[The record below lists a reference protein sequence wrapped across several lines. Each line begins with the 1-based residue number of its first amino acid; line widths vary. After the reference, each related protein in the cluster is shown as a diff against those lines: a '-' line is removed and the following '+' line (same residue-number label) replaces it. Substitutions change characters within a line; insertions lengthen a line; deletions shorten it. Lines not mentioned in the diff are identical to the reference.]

1 MIINHRIFLQ
11 TNCFRCVNVMNNTT
25 IIKTFNS
32 DNSNIA
38 YIKTQHMAMM
48 AIKSWQSLLSAT

>member
-1 MIINHRIFLQ
+1 
-11 TNCFRCVNVMNNTT
+11 MNNTT

-38 YIKTQHMAMM
+38 NINKKHQQIMTIITITNIILQLETMIKKLIVTNH
-48 AIKSWQSLLSAT
+48 IYYF